1 MHQLL
6 NYIRS
11 TSLKNRIFFG
21 LSIFCPIAFIS
32 KYIFSDNPTLI
43 FCTAILAIIPLAA
56 FSTEATE
63 SVAQYCGNFF
73 GGFLNSGLGN
83 IAELIFT
90 IVALRKGLINVVKA
104 SILGAVTSNV
114 CVGVGLALFFGGLR
128 FKEQTF
134 GEKLAGINAAS
145 LTCLTI
151 VILCPSALKISLGSH
166 VMSTTIMRRFSY
178 VSAIILF
185 VLGIVNII
193 FAWKTHS
200 YLYTADIKRKTITK
214 RRQQAALSMMALDQT
229 PSPLNTPPAPTN
241 NKLTKIYLLIKDIST
256 LILTTI
262 LIVCLCQFIV
272 DSLEGAIEKL
282 HISSSFTAAIILPL
296 VSSIIEFVTCISCA
310 LKNKIE
316 LTIAVTQNST
326 SQILCFIAPIT
337 LAASNLI
344 FYTKSNGEAN
354 ILLDFDFKSFDL
366 ISTIFSVAICNSVLN
381 GNSNWM
387 QGIQLLLAYGT
398 IATGFFYMPF

>member
-185 VLGIVNII
+185 VLDEII
-193 FAWKTHS
+193 
-200 YLYTADIKRKTITK
+200 DR
-214 RRQQAALSMMALDQT
+214 
-229 PSPLNTPPAPTN
+229 
-241 NKLTKIYLLIKDIST
+241 
-256 LILTTI
+256 
-262 LIVCLCQFIV
+262 
-272 DSLEGAIEKL
+272 G
-282 HISSSFTAAIILPL
+282 
-296 VSSIIEFVTCISCA
+296 
-310 LKNKIE
+310 
-316 LTIAVTQNST
+316 
-326 SQILCFIAPIT
+326 
-337 LAASNLI
+337 
-344 FYTKSNGEAN
+344 
-354 ILLDFDFKSFDL
+354 
-366 ISTIFSVAICNSVLN
+366 
-381 GNSNWM
+381 
-387 QGIQLLLAYGT
+387 
-398 IATGFFYMPF
+398 

>member
-1 MHQLL
+1 
-6 NYIRS
+6 
-11 TSLKNRIFFG
+11 
-21 LSIFCPIAFIS
+21 
-32 KYIFSDNPTLI
+32 
-43 FCTAILAIIPLAA
+43 AIIPLAA

-214 RRQQAALSMMALDQT
+214 RRNQAALSMMALDQT
-229 PSPLNTPPAPTN
+229 PSPLNTPPIPTN

-296 VSSIIEFVTCISCA
+296 VSS
-310 LKNKIE
+310 
-316 LTIAVTQNST
+316 
-326 SQILCFIAPIT
+326 
-337 LAASNLI
+337 
-344 FYTKSNGEAN
+344 
-354 ILLDFDFKSFDL
+354 
-366 ISTIFSVAICNSVLN
+366 
-381 GNSNWM
+381 
-387 QGIQLLLAYGT
+387 
-398 IATGFFYMPF
+398 